1 MKAIFN
7 KLLLIS
13 FLLTLTGCATKTVVK
28 EVPVYSTKTV
38 YVSIPEILYKENKI
52 PPPPNR
58 EVFINST
65 GEDREDLLTKYSLS
79 LMKEIKAC
87 NADKRSIGELIQGQE
102 SLVKDKEKKE

>member
-1 MKAIFN
+1 MKAKFN
-7 KLLLIS
+7 KLFLLF

-28 EVPVYSTKTV
+28 EVPVYTTKTV
-38 YVSIPEILYKENKI
+38 YVSIPEILYKENKL
-52 PPPPNR
+52 PPPPSR
-58 EVFINST
+58 QAFINAT

-87 NADKRSIGELIQGQE
+87 NSDKRSIGALIQGQE